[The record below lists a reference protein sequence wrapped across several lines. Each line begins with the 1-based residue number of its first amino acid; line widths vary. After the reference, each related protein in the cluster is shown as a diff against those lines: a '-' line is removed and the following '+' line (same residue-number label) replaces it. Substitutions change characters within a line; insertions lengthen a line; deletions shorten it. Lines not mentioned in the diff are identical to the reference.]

1 MREISLYRSDCDL
14 LARLQN
20 LEERRW
26 EDSQVSWKKQSIKCL
41 SLSGW
46 EMYHEQM
53 CDQCSC
59 QSGVHHLVG
68 LVNHLGQHLGA
79 TCFEWS
85 LDPSHSYY
93 TGSHTLHTTIGH
105 QFNTVC
111 DSSHSYIWCIYTSIQ
126 ISRISVTQGT
136 IESDNK
142 RRPVILKRNASKYQ
156 PPSPEPPDPNSGKC
170 QH

>member
-20 LEERRW
+20 LEERRQG
-26 EDSQVSWKKQSIKCL
+26 DSQVSWKKESIKCL

-53 CDQCSC
+53 CNQCSC

-111 DSSHSYIWCIYTSIQ
+111 DSSHSYIWCIYTSIYIDLQ
-126 ISRISVTQGT
+126 DLSNTRHHRIRQQEKTCDSEEECQQVSASFTRTSRSQF
-136 IESDNK
+136 
-142 RRPVILKRNASKYQ
+142 R
-156 PPSPEPPDPNSGKC
+156 
-170 QH
+170 